1 MLGRVLTLGG
11 PAPGLCLVL
20 SLIAAPAAADPDPTA
35 GAAPGEL
42 DRVFAQYHRSERAPV
57 LLIVDGAEVDGDGP
71 LLLELGRPDRPPVVP
86 AGPVLAALAPRLAG
100 EARAAL
106 AAAVRDHRL
115 SLDALRATGL
125 TATFDPQRL
134 ELRIDVPPQLTRT
147 LSHDFGAGAPAAA
160 ATALGP
166 SDASGYVNLH
176 AGGTTDRRL
185 FLRTDAAA
193 NIDGWVLEG
202 RGDLAV
208 NAPGADAPVTGHR
221 GDVLLS
227 RDVPHDAIRYMAG
240 DFAIAPAG
248 LQAGYPIAGIGAG
261 RNFAL
266 RPYRVVRPIGTF
278 EFVLE
283 RASRVTVLVNGAAVQ
298 TLSLAAGRHDVHDLP
313 LGAGLNEIEL
323 LIRDDTGAERRIAFS
338 LASPDELLAPGVTQ
352 FSLDAGFPLRSDVGL
367 RRYDVAHP
375 VLSGRYRQG
384 ATSWLTLGASFDGDL
399 AHQIGGAGATLA
411 TSLGNLSLDAAAS
424 RSAPGDGRAA
434 GVRYD
439 HSGASRGGVT
449 AFTIAG
455 HYYSPRFR
463 TSGPEASVGHYRGD
477 VAIAAAGKLPHALLA
492 RIDLRYELG
501 RDVRDA
507 QSGSLGLSRSFG
519 GVGLDASVS
528 VLHHVTVR
536 DEARLLVTARVALPG
551 GAGAV
556 HTASRASTRGGIS
569 NELGLAGHTG
579 APAAAVAGTMT
590 LSQDPTSIGA
600 GGTLD
605 YTGSRLTSSLAG
617 STMFNLTGRGATDTA
632 SLDAG
637 SALVFAG
644 GRFAWSR
651 PITGSFAIVDRHEV
665 LDGVRIG
672 VNPMRGGYAAETN
685 ALGPAVI
692 PNLEA
697 YRVSR
702 IVVDAP
708 ELPAGYSLG
717 PASYAILPAY
727 RSGTLIAVGE
737 AGTVLVRG
745 TLLHYSGDAVSF
757 TVAELSSLD
766 DPRRPP
772 VSLMTNGAGRFSVA
786 GLQPGRYALRIS
798 GDAAASGEIEIPRGT
813 TGLYAARIVEIK

>member
-11 PAPGLCLVL
+11 PAPALCLIL
-20 SLIAAPAAADPDPTA
+20 ALIAAPAAADPDPNA

-42 DRVFAQYHRSERAPV
+42 DRVFAKYHRSARAPV
-57 LLIVDGAEVDGDGP
+57 LLIVDGAEIDGDGP
-71 LLLELGRPDRPPVVP
+71 LLLELGRPDRPPEVP
-86 AGPVLAALAPRLAG
+86 AAPVLAALAPRLG
-100 EARAAL
+100 NEARAAL

-147 LSHDFGAGAPAAA
+147 LSHDFGAGAPAGA

-166 SDASGYVNLH
+166 SDASGNVNLH

-185 FLRTDAAA
+185 YLRTDAAA
-193 NIDGWVLEG
+193 NLDGWVLEG

-208 NAPGADAPVTGHR
+208 NASGADARVTGHR

-227 RDVPHDAIRYMAG
+227 RDVPHDAIRYLAG

-248 LQAGYPIAGIGAG
+248 LQPGYPMAGIGAG

-338 LASPDELLAPGVTQ
+338 IASPDELLAPGVTQ

-375 VLSGRYRQG
+375 VLSGRYRRG
-384 ATSWLTLGASFDGDL
+384 TTSWLTLGASFDGDL

-424 RSAPGDGRAA
+424 RSAAGDGRAA

-439 HSGASRGGVT
+439 HSASRGGVT

-455 HYYSPRFR
+455 HYFSPGFR
-463 TSGPEASVGHYRGD
+463 ITGPEASAGHYRGD
-477 VAIAAAGKLPHALLA
+477 LAIAATGKLPRALLV
-492 RIDLRYELG
+492 RIDLRYQLG

-507 QSGSLGLSRSFG
+507 QSGSLGLSRAFG

-528 VLHHVTVR
+528 ALHHVTAR

-579 APAAAVAGTMT
+579 APDAALAGTMT

-605 YTGSRLTSSLAG
+605 YAGARLTSSLAG
-617 STMFNLTGRGATDTA
+617 STTFNLTGRGATDTA
-632 SLDAG
+632 SLDVG
-637 SALVFAG
+637 TALVFAG
-644 GRFAWSR
+644 GRLAWSR
-651 PITGSFAIVDRHEV
+651 PITGSFAIVERHPV

-745 TLLHYSGDAVSF
+745 TLLHYSGDPVSF

-772 VSLMTNGAGRFSVA
+772 VSLMTNCAGRFSVA

-798 GDAAASGEIEIPRGT
+798 GDTAVSAELEIPRGT
-813 TGLYAARIVEIK
+813 TGLYAARIVEIP